1 MGDSIEEG
9 DLFKL
14 TLSGEVIPNVCEKPI
29 KFLGRW
35 IRADATDTEV
45 TEQAKKDLDQFLK
58 RLDESNLT
66 GLQKCWGYQYM
77 VLPKMKWILA
87 IYDIPASTVS
97 RWEQRV
103 NRYLRSWLGAGHTLS
118 RLCLFSRDSPI
129 ALPID
134 SLEDTWKVE
143 KCRLQQSYKYSPDEF
158 IRSVAPKV
166 RSGRV
171 WNAEKV
177 LEEAERDLVCESM
190 LGMVQPGNRAGIGFG
205 DWKRPWEKMGP
216 SERNKAAIE
225 RVGENLQKERVVGYG
240 SLALQSG
247 WARWREDVLSLD
259 MSWKSLFRWET
270 QW

>member
-1 MGDSIEEG
+1 M
-9 DLFKL
+9 
-14 TLSGEVIPNVCEKPI
+14 
-29 KFLGRW
+29 
-35 IRADATDTEV
+35 DATDTEV
-45 TEQAKKDLDQFLK
+45 TELTKKDLDQFLK

-205 DWKRPWEKMGP
+205 DRK
-216 SERNKAAIE
+216 
-225 RVGENLQKERVVGYG
+225 
-240 SLALQSG
+240 
-247 WARWREDVLSLD
+247 
-259 MSWKSLFRWET
+259 
-270 QW
+270 